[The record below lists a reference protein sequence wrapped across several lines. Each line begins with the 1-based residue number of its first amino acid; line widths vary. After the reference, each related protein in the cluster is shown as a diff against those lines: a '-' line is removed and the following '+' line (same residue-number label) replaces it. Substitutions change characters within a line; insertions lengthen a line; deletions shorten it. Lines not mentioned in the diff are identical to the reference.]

1 MTKGIGIM
9 TAVCLLSASAV
20 AFGHHSFAAEF
31 DASKPVTLV
40 GNVTKVDWLN
50 PHIWVYLDVKD
61 KDGKVS
67 NWQCEGGPP
76 NTLTRNGWTK
86 NALKQG
92 DQITI
97 DGTDIRTVTVES
109 LRRNI
114 GIVFQESFLFSN
126 TIAANIAFG
135 HPEATREQIERAARI
150 AAAPSSGAAKF
161 LRSPWN
167 APIGVRAA
175 ETMTTG
181 SFSMRECSVTGCRD
195 GALS

>member
-97 DGTDIRTVTVES
+97 DGTLAKDASKTCNATSVK
-109 LRRNI
+109 LADGRRVLA
-114 GIVFQESFLFSN
+114 GSSN
-126 TIAANIAFG
+126 
-135 HPEATREQIERAARI
+135 E
-150 AAAPSSGAAKF
+150 AAPKQ
-161 LRSPWN
+161 
-167 APIGVRAA
+167 
-175 ETMTTG
+175 
-181 SFSMRECSVTGCRD
+181 
-195 GALS
+195 